1 MKLRTRAPSV
11 ERPTSTAS
19 QSSRGAQTPIATKPT
34 GLRRILSKMRRS
46 NSVHSLASEAEVR
59 EPPPGWDG
67 HRTSVVFSPNTR
79 LEDWDTDMV
88 CTWFDSLGL
97 YMYSNEV
104 RKHVKSGRQ
113 LCQLSSTD
121 LEAKLGIKHVL
132 HRKKVCLALLARQ
145 QGSADPAGL
154 LDHQWVTRW
163 LDDVGLPQYKDSF
176 LEAR

>member
-1 MKLRTRAPSV
+1 M
-11 ERPTSTAS
+11 ERPTSTTS

-67 HRTSVVFSPNTR
+67 HRTSAVFSPNTK

-145 QGSADPAGL
+145 QGTADPAGL